1 MNWGDGLGLACGE
14 GALWAEEVEEEDEV
28 LVLVGV

>member
-1 MNWGDGLGLACGE
+1 MNWGDGLCFACGE
-14 GALWAEEVEEEDEV
+14 AVLWTEEVEEEDEV